1 MHPYTLLPQSM
12 RPEGDFMTA
21 AVRFYR
27 GLEICPLVYPLV
39 YPHRPTAAGFGHNYD
54 EGFDAAV
61 RILEPQEPDG
71 TKRSRVFGVVA
82 SRPFINSGDARRASI
97 EYAERLIDTCTPGAT
112 FLDMKS

>member
-1 MHPYTLLPQSM
+1 
-12 RPEGDFMTA
+12 MTI

-27 GLEICPLVYPLV
+27 GLEIYPLV
-39 YPHRPTAAGFGHNYD
+39 YPHRPTAAGFCHNYD

-61 RILEPQEPDG
+61 RILEPLESDG
-71 TKRSRVFGVVA
+71 IQRSRVFSVVV

-97 EYAERLIDTCTPGAT
+97 EYAERLIDTCSPGAT

>member
-1 MHPYTLLPQSM
+1 M
-12 RPEGDFMTA
+12 RPYPLKPQNTHLEGDFMTI

-27 GLEICPLVYPLV
+27 GLEIYPLV
-39 YPHRPTAAGFGHNYD
+39 YPHRPTAAGFCHNYD

-61 RILEPQEPDG
+61 RILEPLESDG
-71 TKRSRVFGVVA
+71 IQRSRVFSVVV

-97 EYAERLIDTCTPGAT
+97 EYAERLIDTCSPGAT